1 MKKKCWK
8 INLKRQMKIIQKQ
21 LNKEFK
27 QNKKAANYRKR
38 EDFQNNKEGFQKRK
52 DLILKHR

>member
-1 MKKKCWK
+1 
-8 INLKRQMKIIQKQ
+8 MKIIQKQ